1 MDPKICYQFVIAISA
16 LLSVAA
22 AKVKLSPAR
31 VVGKRGIMLK
41 IGTKVFVEEHKDITG
56 RVANFDVEEGYVYV
70 RTTSGNVIWIHQD
83 KLVVS
88 NQEGE
93 V

>member
-1 MDPKICYQFVIAISA
+1 MDPKLCYQTVIAISA
-16 LLSVAA
+16 CLSVAA
-22 AKVKLSPAR
+22 AKLKTSPAR

-41 IGTKVFVEEHKDITG
+41 IGTKVFVAEHKSIVG

-70 RTTSGNVIWIHQD
+70 RTTDNNVIWIHQD
-83 KLVVS
+83 RLVVW

>member
-1 MDPKICYQFVIAISA
+1 M
-16 LLSVAA
+16 AA
-22 AKVKLSPAR
+22 AKVKLSPAK

-41 IGTKVFVEEHKDITG
+41 IGTKVFVAEHKDITG
-56 RVANFDVEEGYVYV
+56 RVANFDAQEGYVYV
-70 RTTSGNVIWIHQD
+70 RTTDNNVIWIHQD
-83 KLVVS
+83 RLVVS

>member
-1 MDPKICYQFVIAISA
+1 
-16 LLSVAA
+16 
-22 AKVKLSPAR
+22 
-31 VVGKRGIMLK
+31 MLK
-41 IGTKVFVEEHKDITG
+41 IGTKVFVAEHKSIVG

-70 RTTSGNVIWIHQD
+70 RTTDNNVIWIHQD
-83 KLVVS
+83 RLVVW

>member
-1 MDPKICYQFVIAISA
+1 
-16 LLSVAA
+16 
-22 AKVKLSPAR
+22 
-31 VVGKRGIMLK
+31 MLK

>member
-1 MDPKICYQFVIAISA
+1 
-16 LLSVAA
+16 
-22 AKVKLSPAR
+22 
-31 VVGKRGIMLK
+31 MLK
-41 IGTKVFVEEHKDITG
+41 IGTKVFVAEHKSIVG

-70 RTTSGNVIWIHQD
+70 RTTDNNVIWIHQD